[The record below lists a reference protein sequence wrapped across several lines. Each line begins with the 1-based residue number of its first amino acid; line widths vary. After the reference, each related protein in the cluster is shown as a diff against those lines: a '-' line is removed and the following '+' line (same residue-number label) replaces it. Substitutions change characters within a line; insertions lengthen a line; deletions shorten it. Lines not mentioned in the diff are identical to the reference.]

1 MTIIYKIL
9 TKYVNL
15 ENMGHNMTFAQY
27 LRIETSLGGYS
38 CTDKQ
43 FIKACL
49 DFILPQA
56 KRHHLY
62 RSARHLFIRDGL
74 AYLYKARDIAFD
86 GLLKDISRAND
97 LPPCEGELLHAWHLN
112 EVSKL

>member
-1 MTIIYKIL
+1 
-9 TKYVNL
+9 
-15 ENMGHNMTFAQY
+15 MTFAQY

-49 DFILPQA
+49 DFIIPQA

-74 AYLYKARDIAFD
+74 AYLNR
-86 GLLKDISRAND
+86 SRADAFGAIHKSKSD
-97 LPPCEGELLHAWHLN
+97 LPPCEGELLHAWHQN
-112 EVSKL
+112 EMSKYGDWG

>member
-1 MTIIYKIL
+1 
-9 TKYVNL
+9 
-15 ENMGHNMTFAQY
+15 MTFAQY

-74 AYLYKARDIAFD
+74 AYLNKARDLAFD
-86 GLLKDISRAND
+86 SLLKDISRANE
-97 LPPCEGELLHAWHLN
+97 LPPCEGELIHAWHQN
-112 EVSKL
+112 EMSKYGGEI